1 MRQSFRLQGGQKP
14 SYQITQHRLGSV
26 WSRGPDGWS
35 GISAA
40 SDKWLRALRTVYR
53 CKSYQDHSHRS
64 KSGYKKICKPCCEHE
79 LLSIYWTISIDLFGL
94 HPSIFQWQ
102 QAHASD
108 RHTDIQH
115 VNITASSQL
124 SFDGYHFDWHIRPM
138 YSAMFM
144 AGTSTHPYNIQP
156 DLKRP

>member
-1 MRQSFRLQGGQKP
+1 MINPQMRQSFRLQGGQKS

-40 SDKWLRALRTVYR
+40 SDKWLMALRTVYR
-53 CKSYQDHSHRS
+53 CKSYQDHSHRN
-64 KSGYKKICKPCCEHE
+64 KSVYKKIRKPCCEHE
-79 LLSIYWTISIDLFGL
+79 LFSIYWAISIDLFSL

-108 RHTDIQH
+108 RHTACKHYCILSAELWWIPFWLTYQTNVFCH
-115 VNITASSQL
+115 VYGWY
-124 SFDGYHFDWHIRPM
+124 FY
-138 YSAMFM
+138 
-144 AGTSTHPYNIQP
+144 TS
-156 DLKRP
+156 L